1 MFVCIFR
8 RINLAACNAFRR
20 SLLAARLFYLQIP
33 NTEKGNIIQSPAFC
47 FVCCTVR
54 LTLLVCKCVFD
65 SVSVCLTLSAS
76 VRLCFFVRSL
86 THGLRFI
93 SSKEE
98 EVACSPH
105 SSIFLLCCPSCT
117 IHIQKYTIFFVI
129 EVTIMQECAIFNI
142 LYHYYFLVMAEFLA
156 LHLLVQFI
164 KLYFTYIIFV

>member
-33 NTEKGNIIQSPAFC
+33 NTKKWNIIQSPAFC
-47 FVCCTVR
+47 FVCCAVR

-76 VRLCFFVRSL
+76 VRLCVFVRSL
-86 THGLRFI
+86 THGFI

-98 EVACSPH
+98 VARSHH
-105 SSIFLLCCPSCT
+105 SSVLFFCSAVLILQCRNN
-117 IHIQKYTIFFVI
+117 TIFCVI
-129 EVTIMQECAIFNI
+129 EITIKQECARLNI
-142 LYHYYFLVMAEFLA
+142 LTDAT
-156 LHLLVQFI
+156 
-164 KLYFTYIIFV
+164 KPIIFSWWHHSAKMDNLKCSI